1 MKIILNKDVPNLGE
15 EGDVKVVANGYA
27 RNFLIPQKIAVL
39 FSAHAAHMFEQK
51 KAQIEARKEAKKQ
64 IALSLKE
71 KINAEEIEIT
81 MSAGDN
87 GKLFGAVTP
96 GNIADLLAAKGI
108 VVEKKLIS
116 ITGNAIKVV
125 GVYEAK
131 VKVMEKEY
139 ATLKVTVK
147 ATSK

>member
-15 EGDVKVVANGYA
+15 EGDVKEVANGYA

-39 FSAHAAHMFEQK
+39 YSAHAAHIFEQK
-51 KAQIEARKEAKKQ
+51 KAQIAARKEAKRQ
-64 IALSLKE
+64 VALGLKE
-71 KINAEEIEIT
+71 KINAESIELT

-96 GNIADLLAAKGI
+96 ANLAELLAAKGI
-108 VVEKKLIS
+108 EVEKKLIS
-116 ITGNAIKVV
+116 IPGNAIKVV
-125 GVYEAK
+125 GTYEAK
-131 VKVMEKEY
+131 VKVMEKEF

-147 ATSK
+147 ASEK